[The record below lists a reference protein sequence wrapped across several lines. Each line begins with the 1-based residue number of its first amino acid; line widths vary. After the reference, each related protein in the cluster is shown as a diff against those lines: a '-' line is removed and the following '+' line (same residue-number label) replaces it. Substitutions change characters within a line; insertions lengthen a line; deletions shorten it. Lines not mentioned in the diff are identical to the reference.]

1 MTEQVTTMT
10 EHRSSSPHPIA
21 MVRRY
26 RWLWLS
32 IVAVM
37 VGAPSGAQAGPATDQ
52 LKGDLTRVFR
62 VIEETGAAPREGTP
76 PIEVEAR
83 RSAIRSAA
91 DPVFDWLEMARR
103 TLARHWQ
110 ARSEA
115 ERVEFVQLFGD
126 LIQRLYITQLER
138 YSGEPIRYVGE
149 WVKGDLSV
157 VSTRFVPRQGQ
168 EIPIDYRLLSR
179 EGRWRVYD
187 VVVEGVSLVGSYRSQ
202 FDKVIRSSSYPEL
215 IKRLRDKEPAMR

>member
-1 MTEQVTTMT
+1 MT
-10 EHRSSSPHPIA
+10 EHRSSSPHPMA
-21 MVRRY
+21 MVRRSG
-26 RWLWLS
+26 WLWLS

-37 VGAPSGAQAGPATDQ
+37 LGAPSGAQAGPATDQ

-62 VIEETGAAPREGTP
+62 VIAETGGAPREGEP
-76 PIEVEAR
+76 AIEMEAR

-91 DPVFDWLEMARR
+91 DPVFDWREMARHA
-103 TLARHWQ
+103 LARHWQ

-126 LIQRLYITQLER
+126 LIRLLYITQLER
-138 YSGEPIRYVGE
+138 YSGELIRYVAE
-149 WVKGDLSV
+149 RVEGDLGV
-157 VSTRFVPRQGQ
+157 VSTRFVPKQGQ

-179 EGRWRVYD
+179 GGRWRVYD

-202 FDKVIRSSSYPEL
+202 FDKVIRNSSYPEL
-215 IKRLRDKEPAMR
+215 VQRLRDKEPGMR

>member
-1 MTEQVTTMT
+1 MT
-10 EHRSSSPHPIA
+10 EHRSSSPYPMA
-21 MVRRY
+21 LVCRS

-37 VGAPSGAQAGPATDQ
+37 LGAPSGAQAGPATDQ

-91 DPVFDWLEMARR
+91 DPVFDWREMASRA
-103 TLARHWQ
+103 LARHWQ

-138 YSGEPIRYVGE
+138 YSGELIRYVGE
-149 WVKGDLSV
+149 WVTGDLGV
-157 VSTRFVPRQGQ
+157 VSTRFVPKQGQ

-179 EGRWRVYD
+179 DGRWRVYD